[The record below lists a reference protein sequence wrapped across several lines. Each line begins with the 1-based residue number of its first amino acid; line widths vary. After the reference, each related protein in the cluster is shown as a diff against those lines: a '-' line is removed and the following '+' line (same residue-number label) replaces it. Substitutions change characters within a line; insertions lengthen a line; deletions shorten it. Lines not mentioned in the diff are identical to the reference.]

1 MPVPLQDRPLESVR
15 EEVIDQLILNY
26 SHGELSADAFER
38 RLDEAYNLTDQ
49 EHIAALSADL
59 PLKSDP
65 RYHSEKAARL
75 GPKFTASA
83 DDAEKIQITS
93 MLGSNYRSGEWVVP
107 KEIHLKN
114 YVGSIE
120 LDFTNAIFSH
130 SEVHIHLDCILGSG
144 EIYIPDSVDV
154 ITDINNIMGSVE
166 NTRNTLATNSQI
178 KQRPRIYIKGRTILG
193 SLEVSVKRS
202 MKAQLKQ
209 FADGLKS
216 LFSEQSNAKHH
227 TN

>member
-1 MPVPLQDRPLESVR
+1 MSVPLQDRSLESVR
-15 EEVIDQLILNY
+15 EEIIDQLILNY
-26 SHGELSADAFER
+26 SHGELSAEAFER
-38 RLDEAYNLTDQ
+38 RLDQAYNLQ
-49 EHIAALSADL
+49 EHQKIAALSADL

-75 GPKFTASA
+75 GPKFTSSTE
-83 DDAEKIQITS
+83 DVEKMHMTS
-93 MLGSNYRSGEWVVP
+93 MLGSSHRSGEWVVP

-114 YVGSIE
+114 YLGSIE
-120 LDFTNAIFSH
+120 LDFTCAIFSH
-130 SEVHIHLDCILGSG
+130 PEVHIYMDCILGSG

-166 NTRNTLATNSQI
+166 NTRNTLATNTQV

-202 MKAQLKQ
+202 MKMQLKQ

-216 LFSEQSNAKHH
+216 LFSDQSNSKY
-227 TN
+227 